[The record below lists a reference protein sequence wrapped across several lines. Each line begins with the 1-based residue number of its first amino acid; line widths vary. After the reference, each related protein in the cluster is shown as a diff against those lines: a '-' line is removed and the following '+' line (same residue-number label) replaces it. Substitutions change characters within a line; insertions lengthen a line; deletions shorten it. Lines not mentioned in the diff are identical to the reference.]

1 MMKRIASFVLAF
13 LLLFCTVAHADYSS
27 TLDSIYSSYRSGN
40 TRADNV
46 YQQIANGS
54 YRAFEAAYVIAQ
66 ILDTTGAYS
75 STLDSI
81 YSSYRSGNTRA
92 DNVYQ
97 QIANGSYRTFEA
109 LYVVAQIYDR

>member
-1 MMKRIASFVLAF
+1 MLKRFVSLTLAF
-13 LLLFCTVAHADYSS
+13 LLLFGAVARADYSS

-46 YQQIANGS
+46 YQQIANGT
-54 YRAFEAAYVIAQ
+54 YRSFEVAYVIAQ

-81 YSSYRSGNTRA
+81 YSSYR
-92 DNVYQ
+92 
-97 QIANGSYRTFEA
+97 
-109 LYVVAQIYDR
+109 